1 MPTAPKPAISGR
13 RLLRILWRLGRVYW
27 GSPDAKAGALL
38 LALAIALEL
47 ATVYTN
53 VRLADAERNVL
64 DALEQRQAAAFFAYT
79 GIFLAA
85 MVAFTLVSTYRVY
98 IRQALEIRWRRGLT
112 DHYLERWIGR
122 QAYSQARLHG
132 DEVDNPDQRI
142 AEDVR
147 DYVASALGLSLS
159 MLSAVVTLLSFGG
172 LLWALSR
179 NFRLPL
185 DGTELH
191 APPGFMLWVAV
202 GYALVSTWITHLLG
216 RRLVPINFDRLRFEA
231 DFRYGLVRFR
241 DHVESITLS
250 RCDALERMGNVDRFR
265 NVIANWWQLIRAQR
279 NLSFLTTGIG
289 QANGLVPLLVA
300 APAYIAGHLT
310 LGSVAQIR
318 FAYGQVSGA
327 LNWFVYAYQEIA
339 RWRANIERLAT
350 FAEVMDATERDLKSA
365 GIQVVPA
372 EGAELRLKDLRI
384 DAPDGHVLFEHAN
397 AVAAPGDRIAIAG
410 PSGAGKTTLLRALAG
425 IWPFGRGRIELPARA
440 RMLFLPQRPYLPLG
454 SLRVATSYPE
464 PEGAF
469 SDERIIEVL
478 GLLGLGHL
486 EARLDEVEPWDDQLS
501 GHEQQRLALAR
512 ALLYEPEWLFLDK
525 ATSELDEAM
534 ERRVYELF
542 AARLPGATLISV
554 AHRPAVEPYHAKRW
568 VLSPRDHGPAVL
580 EPS

>member
-1 MPTAPKPAISGR
+1 MLTAPKPAISGR

-27 GSPDAKAGALL
+27 GSPDAKVGMLL

-47 ATVYTN
+47 GTVYAN
-53 VRLADAERNVL
+53 VRLAHAERDVL
-64 DALEQRQAAAFFAYT
+64 DALEQKQAVVFFADT

-98 IRQALEIRWRRGLT
+98 IRQALEIRWRSGLT

-159 MLSAVVTLLSFGG
+159 MLSAVITLLSFGG

-179 NFRLPL
+179 DFRLPL

-191 APPGFMLWVAV
+191 VPGLMLWVAV
-202 GYALVSTWITHLLG
+202 GYALVSTWLTHLLG

-231 DFRYGLVRFR
+231 DFRYGLVHFR

-250 RCDALERMGNVDRFR
+250 RCDALERIGNVDRFR

-279 NLSFLTTGIG
+279 NLSLLTTGIG

-318 FAYGQVSGA
+318 FAYIQVSGA

-350 FAEVMDATERDLKSA
+350 FAEVMDATERDLASA
-365 GIQVVPA
+365 GIQVVLK
-372 EGAELRLKDLRI
+372 EGGRLSLEDLRI

-397 AVAAPGDRIAIAG
+397 ATAAPGDRIAIAG

-440 RMLFLPQRPYLPLG
+440 RMLFLPQRPHLPLG
-454 SLRVATSYPE
+454 SLRAVTSYPE
-464 PEGAF
+464 PEGTYP
-469 SDERIIEVL
+469 DERVIEVL
-478 GLLGLGHL
+478 RLLGLGHL

-512 ALLYEPEWLFLDK
+512 VLLYEPEWLFLDK

-534 ERRVYELF
+534 ERRVYDLF
-542 AARLPGATLISV
+542 AERLPAAMLISV
-554 AHRPAVEPYHAKRW
+554 AHRPAVEAYHARRW

-580 EPS
+580 EPA